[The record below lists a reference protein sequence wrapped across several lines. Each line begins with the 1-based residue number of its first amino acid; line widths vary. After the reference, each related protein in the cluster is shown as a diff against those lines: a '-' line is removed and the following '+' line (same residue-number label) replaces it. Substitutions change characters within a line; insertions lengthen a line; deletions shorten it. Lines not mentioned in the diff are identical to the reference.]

1 MSWNDVI
8 GHETVKRLLTAH
20 LKTGRVANA
29 YLFAGREGIGKRRL
43 ALEMAKALNCEA
55 RTEEGPCD
63 ACSSCTQMARRV
75 HPDLHVLIPTGASEQ
90 ISIDTIRH
98 MLSRVA
104 LRPYRAKVQVVLL
117 NGAER
122 LTEEAANS
130 VLKTLEEPSATTCFL
145 LITSQ
150 VSACLPTIVSR
161 CQLLACSP
169 LPAEAVE
176 RILISHETDPK
187 IASEVAQLSDGSV
200 SRALELAERWTDRQP
215 ILARCAS
222 ETASAWLDEPL
233 PETRQEVDVL
243 LEEMIGWLRDV
254 AVAASGG
261 PSLIAHTQHL
271 EALNRQAKSLPVDRC
286 ARTAFELMQ
295 LRDSL
300 EQFVSPKL
308 VASLAREHWLIL
320 MKATHV

>member
-1 MSWNDVI
+1 MAWNDVI
-8 GHETVKRLLTAH
+8 GHETVKRLLTVH
-20 LKTGRVANA
+20 IKTGRVANA

-43 ALEMAKALNCEA
+43 GLEMAKALNCES
-55 RTEEGPCD
+55 RPDGPCD
-63 ACSSCTQMARRV
+63 MCSSCTQMARGV

-90 ISIDTIRH
+90 ISIDAIRH

-117 NGAER
+117 DGAER

-130 VLKTLEEPSATTCFL
+130 VLKTLEEPGATTFFQ
-145 LITSQ
+145 LITAKA
-150 VSACLPTIVSR
+150 SACVPTIVSR

-169 LPAEAVE
+169 LSAEAVE
-176 RILISHETDPK
+176 RILVSHEID
-187 IASEVAQLSDGSV
+187 AQVAAKVARLSDGSV
-200 SRALELAERWTDRQP
+200 SRALELAERWTERQP

-222 ETASAWLDEPL
+222 ETLSAWLDEPL
-233 PETRQEVDVL
+233 PETRHEVDVL

-254 AVAASGG
+254 AVAASGE
-261 PSLIAHTQHL
+261 PSLVVHAQHL
-271 EALNRQAKSLPVDRC
+271 EAVNRQAKILSVDRC

-308 VASLAREHWLIL
+308 VASLAREKWLSL
-320 MKATHV
+320 HETATNV